1 MKIKVLIKKEI
12 FEIFK
17 TSKIYV
23 LPIIF
28 LFFGITS
35 PLMTQ
40 LLPDILKNLPG
51 GIKIS
56 LPEQTWADSFMQFFK
71 NLNQIGIISIIL
83 VFMGTVSDEKSRG
96 TAIMV
101 LTKPVSRVS
110 FVISKFFTNSL
121 LAVFAIFLG
130 YITCL
135 FYTLRLFPSV
145 NIAASL
151 SAILIFTVSSVF
163 YIAIITGL
171 SAIFKS
177 NIAAG
182 GITLGIYFFFSLLP
196 FLGGWFSEYSPGCL
210 VNYQNKLLV
219 SSVETHEVII
229 TILVFFII
237 SSVILSLGIKL
248 FNTEE
253 I

>member
-23 LPIIF
+23 LPLIF

-35 PLMTQ
+35 PLITKI
-40 LLPDILKNLPG
+40 LPDILKDLPG
-51 GIKIS
+51 GVKIN
-56 LPEQTWADSFMQFFK
+56 LPPQTWADSFMQLFK
-71 NLNQIGIISIIL
+71 NLNQIGIIAIIL
-83 VFMGTVSDEKSRG
+83 VFMGTVSDEKSKG

-110 FVISKFFTNSL
+110 LVTAKFISNSL
-121 LAVFAIFLG
+121 LALFSIILG
-130 YITCL
+130 YGSCL
-135 FYTLRLFPSV
+135 FYTFRLFPLV
-145 NIAASL
+145 NIEASL
-151 SAILIFTVSSVF
+151 IAVLIFTISSIC

-171 SAIFKS
+171 SSMFKS

-182 GITLGIYFFFSLLP
+182 GIALAIYFVNSLMPL
-196 FLGGWFSEYSPGCL
+196 LGGWFSKYSPGCL
-210 VNYQNKLLV
+210 VNFQNKILV
-219 SSVETHEVII
+219 SNLNTNEVLLSII
-229 TILVFFII
+229 IFCII
-237 SSVILSLGIKL
+237 SSSILALGIKI
-248 FNTEE
+248 FNKEE

>member
-23 LPIIF
+23 LPVIF

-35 PLMTQ
+35 PLMTK

-51 GIKIS
+51 GVKIT
-56 LPEQTWADSFMQFFK
+56 LPVQIWADSFMQFFK
-71 NLNQIGIISIIL
+71 NLNQIGIIAIIL
-83 VFMGTVSDEKSRG
+83 VFMGTVSDEKSKG

-110 FVISKFFTNSL
+110 LVISKFLSNSL
-121 LAVFAIFLG
+121 LALIAILLG
-130 YITCL
+130 FIVCL
-135 FYTLRLFPSV
+135 FYTYRLFPDINV
-145 NIAASL
+145 EASCI
-151 SAILIFTVSSVF
+151 AILIFTASSVC
-163 YIAIITGL
+163 YIAVITGL
-171 SAIFKS
+171 SSMFKS

-182 GITLGIYFFFSLLP
+182 GIALGIYFINSLMPL
-196 FLGGWFSEYSPGCL
+196 LGGWFSIYSPGSL
-210 VNYQNKLLV
+210 VNFQNKVLV
-219 SSVETHEVII
+219 SNIDSNEVVISII
-229 TILVFFII
+229 IFCVI
-237 SSVILSLGIKL
+237 SLAILSLGIKI
-248 FNTEE
+248 FNSEE